1 MPELERDHELELA
14 DGVRISSSGVSAVVG
29 AVRRPGT
36 VRSVLADDLSG
47 AAAPLAPLL
56 AAAGMRVVLGVPL
69 DDLAVSARGFTGEAP
84 YVEVTVPAPG
94 PDEGQ
99 VVLEVDDV
107 GLVRWH
113 VDVEAVTTA
122 AAIADGTG
130 APRRGAAPVRAGLGQ
145 VFRVPVQQDDRR
157 ALVGFGLRK
166 VLHLIRFPIESAAAA
181 AGQVVV
187 GWWENRHRPHS
198 LNLLTPETL
207 ADVPPPDGV
216 ATARLA
222 ELADKPFLL
231 LVHGTFSTIR
241 SGFAGLARPGE
252 GPGLAELVAR
262 YEGRVL
268 GFDHQTLHVDPS
280 ANARWFLERLPR
292 DRPVTLDVL
301 THSRGGLV
309 GRRIADPGSAG
320 AAGVPAPHVR
330 RLIHVGTPNDGTVL
344 ASPKRWTTLLDVFT
358 NLLSLLPEEL
368 STATVESVIEL
379 VKQIATGVFTGL
391 AGLTA
396 MDPGN
401 PAVADANRRAIGG
414 AVRGAGWVRAVT
426 SDFTPADG
434 DLRLKALNAIVD
446 PFFGAGNDLVVPT
459 RGVYEAGEYRIADP
473 FVVPAP
479 STVAHTA
486 FFADARVR
494 ATIGEWLPGA
504 VTD

>member
-1 MPELERDHELELA
+1 MPELEHDHELELA

-29 AVRRPGT
+29 ALRRPGAA
-36 VRSVLADDLSG
+36 RGLLADDLSG

-56 AAAGMRVVLGVPL
+56 GAAGMRVVLGVPL
-69 DDLAVSARGFTGEAP
+69 DEIAVSARGFTGETP
-84 YVEVTVPAPG
+84 YVEVAVSAPG

-113 VDVEAVTTA
+113 VDVGAVATA
-122 AAIADGTG
+122 AAIADGAGTP
-130 APRRGAAPVRAGLGQ
+130 PRGVAPVRAGLEQ
-145 VFRVPVQQDDRR
+145 VFRVPVRQDDRR
-157 ALVGFGLRK
+157 ALVGFGIRK
-166 VLHLIRFPIESAAAA
+166 VLHLIRFPIEAAAAA

-198 LNLLTPETL
+198 LTLVTPETL
-207 ADVPPPDGV
+207 ADVPPPGGV
-216 ATARLA
+216 PTARLA
-222 ELADKPFLL
+222 ELADQPFLL

-241 SGFAGLARPGE
+241 SGFAGLARPGD
-252 GPGLAELVAR
+252 GPGLADLVAR
-262 YEGRVL
+262 YDGRVL

-280 ANARWFLERLPR
+280 VNARWLLERLPR
-292 DRPVTLDVL
+292 DRPVTLDLL

-309 GRRIADPGSAG
+309 GRLIADPGLAREV
-320 AAGVPAPHVR
+320 GVPAPNVR

-358 NLLSLLPEEL
+358 NLLSVLPEEV

-401 PAVADANRRAIGG
+401 PAVTDANRRPIGG
-414 AVRGAGWVRAVT
+414 AVRGAGWVRAVA

-434 DLRLKALNAIVD
+434 DLRRKALNAIVD

-459 RGVYEAGEYRIADP
+459 RGVYEAGEYRVADP
-473 FVVPAP
+473 FVVPTP
-479 STVAHTA
+479 STVVHTA

-494 ATIGEWLPGA
+494 AKLGEWLPGA
-504 VTD
+504 VTE